1 MSVSVCTTTAL
12 HALPAMGRGLIRS
25 CVAAAVIFMSIVGVA
40 VADDAHASTKRLTN
54 IPAQGLAP
62 ALQALAKEWN
72 LQIVYVSEEIGER
85 RTQGAIGEF
94 DTEHALDRL
103 LEGTGLTFK
112 YLDDKTVAIV
122 PVTSAASRSSS
133 TGERAASQAAEAHP
147 PSSTAQ
153 AVQPGVA
160 ITPAEMPQV
169 AIEAQRQTLEHRL
182 SRYVTAITAE
192 VSSYQSLAR
201 WHDKI
206 CPRVSGLS
214 QDQGEFVLRRISTIA
229 QSAGA
234 PLARR
239 DCEANFVVLFVADP
253 TKHLRDMLS
262 RRASGFGAWYEN
274 PTDRAAFK
282 QFVEDTRPIRA
293 WYDAELRG
301 ALGNLLYGETKVK
314 GRPPLENDHPVASR
328 IQLDDVQNLTSVL
341 VVVDVRRI
349 AGLSIGAVADYA
361 AILGLAKINPN
372 ADVEGTDSVL
382 RLFTAP
388 DEGKTLSQLGTWDA
402 AFLKALYS
410 TEQASK
416 MQRQLIVRSM
426 MREPTVLQGD
436 SSHVHATD
444 P

>member
-1 MSVSVCTTTAL
+1 
-12 HALPAMGRGLIRS
+12 
-25 CVAAAVIFMSIVGVA
+25 MSIVGVA
-40 VADDAHASTKRLTN
+40 VADDVHTSTKRLTN
-54 IPAQGLAP
+54 IPAQRLAP
-62 ALQALAKEWN
+62 ALQALARESN

-85 RTQGAIGEF
+85 RTQGAVGEF
-94 DTEHALDRL
+94 DTEHALGRL

-112 YLDDKTVAIV
+112 YLDEKTVTIV
-122 PVTSAASRSSS
+122 PATSASPPS
-133 TGERAASQAAEAHP
+133 TGERAASQAAGTYP

-153 AVQPGVA
+153 AVQPEVA

-182 SRYVTAITAE
+182 SRFVTAITAE

-214 QDQGEFVLRRISTIA
+214 RDQGEFVLRRISTIA

-234 PLARR
+234 PLARG
-239 DCEANFVVLFVADP
+239 DCEANFLVLFAADP
-253 TKHLRDMLS
+253 TKHLRDTLS
-262 RRASGFGAWYEN
+262 RRASQFSAWYGN
-274 PTDRAAFK
+274 PADRAAFK

-293 WYDAELRG
+293 WYDAQLRG

-314 GRPPLENDHPVASR
+314 ARPPLENDHPVASR
-328 IQLDDVQNLTSVL
+328 IQLDDVQDLTSVL

-349 AGLSIGAVADYA
+349 DGLSIGAVADYA

-388 DEGKTLSQLGTWDA
+388 DEGKNLSRLGSWDA

-426 MREPTVLQGD
+426 MRDD
-436 SSHVHATD
+436 SVASQ